1 MTNIWEQ
8 FDNNTDLEA
17 FEEGVKNAE
26 NQSGDFEDLPH
37 GKYEVALDNIEL
49 KPTKKKRDPMI
60 VSVFK
65 VIEGP
70 HKNRLIWVNQVVDT
84 PVKMNIGLNFINSM
98 KPETK
103 VSFDKTK
110 GMAGLAESLV
120 DAGEEI
126 SKSKE
131 FVLDFGQNKKGYDQY
146 TIETVFELED

>member
-17 FEEGVKNAE
+17 FEQGVKEAE

-49 KPTKKKRDPMI
+49 KPTKKKGDPMI

-84 PVKMNIGLNFINSM
+84 PVKMNIGLSFINSM
-98 KPETK
+98 KPDRK
-103 VSFDKTK
+103 ARFDKSG
-110 GMAGLAESLV
+110 GMAQLAEDLV
-120 DAGEEI
+120 DIGEAI
-126 SKSKE
+126 KNDKE
-131 FVLDFGQNKKGYDQY
+131 FVLEFFKNDKGYDQY

>member
-26 NQSGDFEDLPH
+26 NQSGEFEDLPH

-49 KPTKKKRDPMI
+49 KPTKKKGDPMI

-84 PVKMNIGLNFINSM
+84 PVKMNIGLSFINSM
-98 KPETK
+98 KPDSK
-103 VSFDKTK
+103 VEFDKSK

-131 FVLDFGQNKKGYDQY
+131 FVLEFGQNKKGYDQY
-146 TIETVFELED
+146 TIETVFKLED

>member
-1 MTNIWEQ
+1 MQ
-8 FDNNTDLEA
+8 HYPAPEA
-17 FEEGVKNAE
+17 YHIGNV
-26 NQSGDFEDLPH
+26 L
-37 GKYEVALDNIEL
+37 KYIA
-49 KPTKKKRDPMI
+49 RA
-60 VSVFK
+60 
-65 VIEGP
+65 P
-70 HKNRLIWVNQVVDT
+70 HKGRLIWVNQVVDT

-120 DAGEEI
+120 DAGEAI

-131 FVLDFGQNKKGYDQY
+131 FVLEFFKNDKGYDQY

>member
-26 NQSGDFEDLPH
+26 NQSSDFEDLPH

-49 KPTKKKRDPMI
+49 KPTKKKGDPMI

-65 VIEGP
+65 VIEGN
-70 HKNRLIWVNQVVDT
+70 HKGRLIWVNQVVDT
-84 PVKMNIGLNFINSM
+84 PVKMNIGLRFINDM
-98 KPETK
+98 KPDTK
-103 VSFDKTK
+103 VSFDKSG
-110 GMAGLAESLV
+110 GMSKLAEDLV

-131 FVLDFGQNKKGYDQY
+131 FVLEFGQNKKGYDQY

>member
-8 FDNNTDLEA
+8 FDNNTDLAA

-26 NQSGDFEDLPH
+26 NQSSDFEDLPH

-49 KPTKKKRDPMI
+49 KPTKKKGDPMI

-98 KPETK
+98 KPDTK

>member
-17 FEEGVKNAE
+17 FEQGVKEAE
-26 NQSGDFEDLPH
+26 NQSGDFEDLPY
-37 GKYEVALDNIEL
+37 GKYEVALQNIEL
-49 KPTKKKRDPMI
+49 KPTKKKGDPMI

-70 HKNRLIWVNQVVDT
+70 HKNRLIWVNRVVNT
-84 PVKMNIGLNFINSM
+84 PVKTRIGLKFINDM

-110 GMAGLAESLV
+110 GMTGLAKTLV
-120 DAGEEI
+120 EVGEEI

-131 FVLDFGQNKKGYDQY
+131 FVLEFFKNDKGYDEY
-146 TIETVFELED
+146 SIETVFELED